1 MAQQPRDYLK
11 PALWLMGAIL
21 AMGSGI
27 AAHNQWE
34 QFEAEAIALI
44 PDTADSYELQR
55 SNLIH
60 ERRKDLLSGVGTVA
74 TIVGGVGLFLNLRLA
89 ERRLTLDMQKI
100 QQDAKQTETRLTSER
115 FSRATEQLGHESIH
129 VRLGGIYSLEQI
141 AKDSPEDHWTVIE
154 VLSAFIR
161 EEATE
166 QTLVDV
172 KATKSPILRTDIQAA
187 LTVIGRRENRREPSA
202 IHLSQT
208 NLRKVS
214 LLKANLNGALLLET
228 KLVEANL
235 IETNLNSAYLVRV
248 DFTEAHLER
257 SILSR
262 ANLEEAILYKTNLK
276 GADLKE
282 AYLYGADLGGA
293 NLERADLRAAR
304 LFKANLVGAN
314 LVNTNLKGAYL
325 GGANLCGVDLREADL
340 ERADFTG
347 ADLSESDLKGANLME
362 AQLGGANLRGTNI
375 EGTVFPKGYVPIK
388 SSK

>member
-1 MAQQPRDYLK
+1 MA
-11 PALWLMGAIL
+11 ALVLVSI
-21 AMGSGI
+21 GI
-27 AAHNQWE
+27 FTRTQWK
-34 QFEAEAIALI
+34 QIEAEVVTLI

-74 TIVGGVGLFLNLRLA
+74 TIVGGVSLFFNLWLA
-89 ERRLTLDMQKI
+89 ERRLTLDTQKI
-100 QQDAKQTETRLTSER
+100 QQDAEHTETRLTSER
-115 FSRATEQLGHESIH
+115 FSRAMEQLGHESIH

-208 NLRKVS
+208 NLRKAS

-257 SILSR
+257 SILSK
-262 ANLEEAILYKTNLK
+262 ANLEEAIP
-276 GADLKE
+276 G
-282 AYLYGADLGGA
+282 
-293 NLERADLRAAR
+293 
-304 LFKANLVGAN
+304 
-314 LVNTNLKGAYL
+314 
-325 GGANLCGVDLREADL
+325 
-340 ERADFTG
+340 
-347 ADLSESDLKGANLME
+347 
-362 AQLGGANLRGTNI
+362 
-375 EGTVFPKGYVPIK
+375 
-388 SSK
+388 